1 MTPEQEDR
9 IYAALEAWAAEAS
22 RDSPP
27 AEAVR
32 ALAGRVRRVE
42 AENALLRSR
51 VAELERIERATGL

>member
-1 MTPEQEDR
+1 MTPAEEDR
-9 IYAALEAWAAEAS
+9 IYAALEQWAADAS

-32 ALAGRVRRVE
+32 ALTGRVRRVE

-51 VAELERIERATGL
+51 VAELERVERGSGW